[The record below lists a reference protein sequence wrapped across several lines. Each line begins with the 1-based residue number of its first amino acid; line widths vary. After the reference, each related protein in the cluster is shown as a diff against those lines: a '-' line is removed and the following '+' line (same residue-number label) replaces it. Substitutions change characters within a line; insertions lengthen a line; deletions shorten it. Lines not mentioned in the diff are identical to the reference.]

1 MPIGLRQRSMLSC
14 AVVLTDILP
23 SYKIAKLSD
32 AQMKEKVKKDLKQLR
47 QYEQGL
53 LELYQKYLMRVE
65 YFIKLYKSPKQLN
78 TKSRALKRKQAND
91 AEIDVV
97 DYMSQSARL
106 GELFRSL
113 FSDLPFEKC
122 SRYE

>member
-23 SYKIAKLSD
+23 GYKIAKLSD

-65 YFIKLYKSPKQLN
+65 YFIKLYKSPNQLN

-91 AEIDVV
+91 AEIDVL

-106 GELFRSL
+106 GRLIVGLS
-113 FSDLPFEKC
+113 
-122 SRYE
+122 